1 MNNTAVA
8 VKTVWQAV
16 VNILKESGIDTPVAD
31 ARLLVQH
38 AVGMTHEEL
47 LMRGN
52 ATIAPEQQSKLEKL
66 VERRLKRE
74 PVSRIVGKRAFWK
87 ADFIVTPDTLDPRA
101 DSETLIEAA
110 LAHVKTPPA
119 TVLDIGTGTGC
130 LLLSLLN
137 EWQGAKGTGIDIS
150 AGAVDVAI
158 QNAKAQGLDTR
169 ARFEVVGWGDYTPN
183 GLFDVVVSNPP
194 YIAEDEAAGLMPEV
208 ALYDPPAALF
218 APENG
223 LAAYRE
229 IANRLPLLLKS
240 GGWLFVEIGYQ
251 QAESVKDIL
260 AKGGL
265 TVLETRQDLGGNPRV
280 LVARFD
286 RLRSV

>member
-1 MNNTAVA
+1 MSNSAVS

-16 VNILKESGIDTPVAD
+16 VNMLKEANIDTPVAD

-47 LMRGN
+47 LLRGSAEITN
-52 ATIAPEQQSKLEKL
+52 DHQAVLEKL

-74 PVSRIVGKRAFWK
+74 PVSRIVGRRAFWK

-110 LAHVKTPPA
+110 MAHVKTSPEKI
-119 TVLDIGTGTGC
+119 LDIGTGTGC
-130 LLLSLLN
+130 LLLSLLH
-137 EWQGAKGTGIDIS
+137 EWQNAKGTGIDIS
-150 AGAVDVAI
+150 TGAVEVSRR
-158 QNAKAQGLDTR
+158 NATVLGFDER
-169 ARFEVVGWGDYTPN
+169 ASFEVAGWADYQPSE
-183 GLFDVVVSNPP
+183 LFDVVVSNPP
-194 YIAEDEAAGLMPEV
+194 YIAPEEAVGLMPEV
-208 ALYDPPAALF
+208 ALYDPPQALF
-218 APENG
+218 APEGG

-229 IANRLPLLLKS
+229 IVNRLPLLLKS
-240 GGWLFVEIGYQ
+240 GGWLFFEIGYR

-265 TVLETRQDLGGNPRV
+265 TVLETRHDLGGNPRV